1 MLTPVINIII
11 GNLKFKGCKS
21 FEVTKDVEN
30 LSVTGKVELPLRAM
44 LNGEHGKEKIMID
57 ESIKQGDAITIEAGY
72 LEFEINTIFEGY
84 ITNIDPA
91 NSVKIEIEDAVYLLR
106 KQPVLIDKKDIT
118 VKDLCNELLKGTD
131 LNLSTNTVNL
141 KIDVFKFKGNAAGAL
156 AQLKESMNLTCYFD
170 GKELYCGGQQ
180 MNAKGQINVTYGR
193 NILKNNVSYQY
204 ADANPVQVTVIGK
217 KESGE
222 EVKVIEGI
230 DGGSSMT
237 FYKYNVTD
245 KEALITMAKE
255 ELARYSFDGF
265 KGSIKLWFIPFAEP
279 GGSVNYKNE
288 NYKQEVEGKYFIKSV
303 KYSFTTSEALKQNI
317 GLGAKL

>member
-11 GNLKFKGCKS
+11 GGLVFKGCKS
-21 FEVTKDVEN
+21 FKVTKNVSN
-30 LSVTGKVELPLRAM
+30 LSVIGDVELTLRAM
-44 LNGEHGKEKIMID
+44 LSGENGKEKIMVD
-57 ESIKQGDAITIEAGY
+57 ETIKQGDTIIIEAGY
-72 LEFEINTIFEGY
+72 LEFKTHTIFEGY
-84 ITNIDPA
+84 ITNI
-91 NSVKIEIEDAVYLLR
+91 NSADSVKVKIEDSIYLLR
-106 KQPVLIDKKDIT
+106 KQPVLIDEKDIT
-118 VKDLCNELLKGTD
+118 VKDLCSKLIEGTG
-131 LNLSTNTVNL
+131 LTLSSNTVNL

-156 AQLKESMNLTCYFD
+156 ARLKESMKLTCYFD
-170 GKELYCGGQQ
+170 GKELFCGGQQ

-217 KESGE
+217 KENGE
-222 EVKVIEGI
+222 EVKVIEGM
-230 DGGSSMT
+230 DGGSAMT

-265 KGSIKLWFIPFAEP
+265 KGTVKLWFIPFAEP

-288 NYKQEVEGKYFIKSV
+288 NYEQEVEGKYFIKSV
-303 KYSFTTSEALKQNI
+303 TYIFTTSEALKQNI
-317 GLGAKL
+317 SLGAKL